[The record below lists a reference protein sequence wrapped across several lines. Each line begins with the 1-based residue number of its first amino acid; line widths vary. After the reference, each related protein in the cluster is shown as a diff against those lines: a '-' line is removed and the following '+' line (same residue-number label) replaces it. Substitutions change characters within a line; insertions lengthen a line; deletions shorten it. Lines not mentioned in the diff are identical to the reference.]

1 MTGMQTRQTRS
12 RQAQSGQA
20 QSRQQR
26 DRPKLQAA
34 PPLIELDHVRRE
46 FPAGDE
52 VVVALKD
59 VSLTI
64 AAGEMVAIV
73 GASGSGKSTLMNIL
87 GCLDR
92 PTSGSYRVLGRDTRD
107 MEPDELAALRREHF
121 GFIFQRYHLL
131 PDLTAAGNVET
142 PAIYLGREPAERH
155 HLAAQLLDRLGLRE
169 RAGHTPNQLSGGQ
182 QQRVSIARALIN
194 GGEIILADEPT
205 GALDTHTGEEVMN
218 ILRELNSEGRTIIIV
233 THDMKVAE
241 HGDRIIEILD
251 GEIISDKRK
260 PGVKPPAP
268 AAAVDAPEGKLA
280 GGAESWRDRFGEA
293 LRMAVRAMRAHKLR
307 TFLTML
313 GIIIGIAAVVS
324 VVALGEGS
332 RQQVLSNISA
342 LGTNTIDV
350 RPGTGYGD
358 RRANAIHTLTPA
370 DADAIASQSYVDSV
384 TPLVSTTATLRR
396 GNVSASAS
404 VSGVGD
410 QYFRVRGMQLLEGAL
425 LTADSVATN
434 AQQVVIDTNTRDTM
448 FPDGEDPIGQVILV
462 GQMPARVVG
471 VAKTTGGFGNQD
483 SLNVYAPYTS
493 VMRRMLGQPYLRSIT
508 VRVKDDEPMDA
519 AATALTTL
527 LTSRHNTEDFYLR
540 NTDDIRQS
548 IEQTTGT
555 MTLLIASI
563 AVISL
568 IVGGIGVMNIMLVSV
583 TERISEIGVRMA
595 VGARQSDIMQQFLIE
610 AVLVCMIGGAIG
622 VALALG
628 FGAIFPLFGST
639 FKLVFSLSSI
649 VAAFACSTLIGVG
662 FGFLPARSASQ
673 LDPIEALARE

>member
-1 MTGMQTRQTRS
+1 MARTQTSNDQGRSDQAKRQVYAR
-12 RQAQSGQA
+12 
-20 QSRQQR
+20 
-26 DRPKLQAA
+26 
-34 PPLIELDHVRRE
+34 PPLIELEHVRRE

-64 AAGEMVAIV
+64 AQGEMVAIV

-92 PTSGSYRVLGRDTRD
+92 PTSGSYRVLGRDTRE
-107 MEPDELAALRREHF
+107 MEPDELAELRREHF

-155 HLAAQLLDRLGLRE
+155 QLAAQLLDRLGLKD

-205 GALDTHTGEEVMN
+205 GALDTHTGEEVMK
-218 ILRELNSEGRTIIIV
+218 ILRELNSEGSTIIIV
-233 THDMKVAE
+233 THDMNVAE

-268 AAAVDAPEGKLA
+268 LPADTAQGKRTS
-280 GGAESWRDRFGEA
+280 GAESWRDRFGEA
-293 LRMAVRAMRAHKLR
+293 LRMATKAMRAHKLR

-358 RRANAIHTLTPA
+358 RRASATHTLTPA
-370 DADAIASQSYVDSV
+370 DAEAIASQSYVDSV
-384 TPLVSTTATLRR
+384 TPLVSTSATLRR
-396 GNVSASAS
+396 GNVSASAN

-410 QYFRVRGMQLLEGAL
+410 QYFRVRGMQLLEGSL
-425 LTADSVATN
+425 LTADSIDTN

-462 GQMPARVVG
+462 GQMPARVIG
-471 VAKTTGGFGNQD
+471 VAKLTGGFGNQD

-519 AATALTTL
+519 AATALTSLITA
-527 LTSRHNTEDFYLR
+527 RHGTQDFYLN

>member
-1 MTGMQTRQTRS
+1 
-12 RQAQSGQA
+12 
-20 QSRQQR
+20 
-26 DRPKLQAA
+26 
-34 PPLIELDHVRRE
+34 
-46 FPAGDE
+46 
-52 VVVALKD
+52 
-59 VSLTI
+59 
-64 AAGEMVAIV
+64 
-73 GASGSGKSTLMNIL
+73 
-87 GCLDR
+87 
-92 PTSGSYRVLGRDTRD
+92 
-107 MEPDELAALRREHF
+107 
-121 GFIFQRYHLL
+121 
-131 PDLTAAGNVET
+131 
-142 PAIYLGREPAERH
+142 
-155 HLAAQLLDRLGLRE
+155 
-169 RAGHTPNQLSGGQ
+169 
-182 QQRVSIARALIN
+182 
-194 GGEIILADEPT
+194 
-205 GALDTHTGEEVMN
+205 
-218 ILRELNSEGRTIIIV
+218 
-233 THDMKVAE
+233 
-241 HGDRIIEILD
+241 
-251 GEIISDKRK
+251 
-260 PGVKPPAP
+260 
-268 AAAVDAPEGKLA
+268 
-280 GGAESWRDRFGEA
+280 
-293 LRMAVRAMRAHKLR
+293 VRAMRAHKLR

-332 RQQVLSNISA
+332 RQQVLTNISA

-358 RRANAIHTLTPA
+358 RRASATHTLTPA

-384 TPLVSTTATLRR
+384 TPTVTTSATLRR

-425 LTADSVATN
+425 LTAESVATN

-448 FPDGEDPIGQVILV
+448 FPDGADPIGQVILV
-462 GQMPARVVG
+462 GKMPAQVIG
-471 VAKTTGGFGNQD
+471 VAKATGGFGNQD

-508 VRVKDDEPMDA
+508 VRVKDNEPMDVA
-519 AATALTTL
+519 ASALTNMML
-527 LTSRHNTEDFYLR
+527 LRHGAQDFYLN

-628 FGAIFPLFGST
+628 FGALFPLFGST
-639 FKLVFSLSSI
+639 FKLVFSFGSI
-649 VAAFACSTLIGVG
+649 VAAFACSTVIGVA

-673 LDPIEALARE
+673 LDPIEALARQ